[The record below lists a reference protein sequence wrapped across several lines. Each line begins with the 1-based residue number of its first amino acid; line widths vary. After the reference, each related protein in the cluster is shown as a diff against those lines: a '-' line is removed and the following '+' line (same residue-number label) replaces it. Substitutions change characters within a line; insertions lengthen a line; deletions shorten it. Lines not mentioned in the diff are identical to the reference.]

1 METLATHQ
9 WIVVPVIA
17 SVTLLIW
24 AISRHLFGK
33 QMPEKL
39 VPVSAVNKSVAVLT
53 PHLCDKEKISQS
65 VVDQFPLKDRVSLQ
79 TRVANATTAH
89 DLLRI
94 FADYKILERLRL
106 PTQRISTDELGQ
118 ANEQAFRD
126 LVRERILI
134 NDTPV
139 DPAENS
145 SKDFKKDFH
154 SKIQETIA
162 PHVEDTAKRA
172 VISTHLCCHLSRT
185 RAGGDS
191 YFAIQD
197 LFASPQFTFTAA
209 AAYTHPPTSLLVT
222 PDGWAVIT
230 TTSNFDVYF
239 RSDLHHGSDEHPEP
253 LVTVSAVAEEAIPLS
268 HTAKK
273 AWSTFAD
280 SLDTT
285 ISGSNHSDS
294 GHGTAALPVSRTL
307 RLTCTL
313 PMSSMHW
320 AYTPEGRDKGFT
332 TGYSP
337 APLSSDSTPHSGN
350 KRGTPINDIASPS
363 SSGRF
368 SAIETGS
375 YGSPSEA
382 VGDGRASTP
391 HLQVA
396 ADRNSPTIFK
406 SGGNYAPRGAS
417 GSPNY
422 DDLDIMSD
430 SMKALR
436 GVNGFRSKNSFEKKQ

>member
-1 METLATHQ
+1 MDVLATSH
-9 WIVVPVIA
+9 WVVVPVIA
-17 SVTLLIW
+17 SLTLLIW
-24 AISRHLFGK
+24 VVSRQLIGK
-33 QMPEKL
+33 HQKL
-39 VPVSAVNKSVAVLT
+39 SHSSINKAVAVVT
-53 PHLCDKEKISQS
+53 PHLCDKEKATLS

-126 LVRERILI
+126 IVRERILI
-134 NDTPV
+134 NDTPI
-139 DPAENS
+139 DPTENT

-154 SKIQETIA
+154 SKIEDTIA

-239 RSDLHHGSDEHPEP
+239 RSDLHYGNDEHPEP

-268 HTAKK
+268 HSAKK
-273 AWSTFAD
+273 AWSTFAT
-280 SLDTT
+280 SMDTT

-294 GHGTAALPVSRTL
+294 GHGMAALPVSRTL

-313 PMSSMHW
+313 PISS
-320 AYTPEGRDKGFT
+320 TPDGREKGFM
-332 TGYSP
+332 TGFPP
-337 APLSSDSTPHSGN
+337 ASLSSDSTPQSGN
-350 KRGTPINDIASPS
+350 KRATPLNEIASPS

-375 YGSPSEA
+375 TGSPSEET
-382 VGDGRASTP
+382 RAATP

-406 SGGNYAPRGAS
+406 SGGSFAPRGAS
-417 GSPNY
+417 GSPH

-430 SMKALR
+430 SMRALR
-436 GVNGFRSKNSFEKKQ
+436 GVNGFRSKNTVIEKKQ